1 MPQRKKIAY
10 IISTIDKSL
19 AFEWIALGL
28 KSDYVLTFILLNPAT
43 SVLEEFLIRNNVEVK
58 RILYR
63 GKKDFIAAFCKTFLY
78 LLFNR
83 KQVVHAH
90 LFDAQL
96 IGLTC
101 AYLVGIRKRIY
112 TRHNSNYHH
121 VYRPQ
126 GVWFD
131 RWSNRM
137 ATHIISISQ
146 ATDKTLFEL
155 ERVRINKV
163 VTIPHGFDLDV
174 FTEVSPE
181 RTQHIRKKWKIQK
194 QNPVIGIIARHVEW
208 KGIQFIIPA
217 FQKFLIEYPTSF
229 LVLAN
234 ATGPYHDTI
243 IKLLESIPVDR
254 VVLIQFEEDVAALY
268 TVFDLYIHTPVD
280 SICEAFGQTY
290 VEALAAS
297 RPSIFTLSGIAN
309 EFIVHE
315 RNALVVGFK
324 DSTDIYHAMVR
335 LWRHPE
341 LKRQLIEN
349 GRQDVFS
356 RFGVAPMLA
365 SLKKLYES

>member
-1 MPQRKKIAY
+1 MPQRKKIVY
-10 IISTIDKSL
+10 IISNINKSL
-19 AFEWIALGL
+19 AFEWIASGL
-28 KSDYVLTFILLNPAT
+28 KNDYTLTFIFLNSTT
-43 SVLEEFLIRNNVEVK
+43 SVLEEFLIENNIEVK

-63 GKKDFIAAFCKTFLY
+63 GKKDFISAFFKTFFY
-78 LLFNR
+78 LIFNR
-83 KQVVHAH
+83 KQVIHAH

-96 IGLTC
+96 IGLAS
-101 AYLVGIRKRIY
+101 AYLAGIRKRIY

-121 VYRPQ
+121 VYHPR

-155 ERVRINKV
+155 EHVPINKV
-163 VTIPHGFDLDV
+163 VKIPHGFELHV
-174 FTEVSPE
+174 FAEVSPE
-181 RTQHIRKKWKIQK
+181 RTQHIREKWKIHK
-194 QNPVIGIIARHVEW
+194 QHPVIGVIARHIEW

-217 FQKFLIEYPTSF
+217 FQKFLYDNPTSC

-234 ATGPYHDTI
+234 ATGPYHETI
-243 IKLLESIPVDR
+243 VELLKSIPTDR
-254 VVLIQFEEDVAALY
+254 VVLIPFEEDVAALY
-268 TVFDLYIHTPVD
+268 SVFDLYIHTPVD

-290 VEALAAS
+290 VEALAAGL
-297 RPSIFTLSGIAN
+297 PSVFTLSGIAS

-324 DSTDIYHAMVR
+324 DSADIYHALVR
-335 LWRHPE
+335 LWNDTE
-341 LKRQLIEN
+341 LKRHLIEN

-356 RFGVAPMLA
+356 QFGVEPMLI
-365 SLKKLYES
+365 SLKKLYDE